1 MKLTGSLNNNG
12 KCSNMNLI
20 EDKLD
25 DDQCDEVEDELLS
38 ITPNSSIIYNT
49 SIHQHMLKWTMA
61 IRFYPLRELWDF
73 FNKSAQFSKFQI

>member
-1 MKLTGSLNNNG
+1 VKLTGSLNNNG

-49 SIHQHMLKWTMA
+49 SIHQHMLK
-61 IRFYPLRELWDF
+61 
-73 FNKSAQFSKFQI
+73 

>member
-49 SIHQHMLKWTMA
+49 SIYFRWL
-61 IRFYPLRELWDF
+61 RCFYRE
-73 FNKSAQFSKFQI
+73 A